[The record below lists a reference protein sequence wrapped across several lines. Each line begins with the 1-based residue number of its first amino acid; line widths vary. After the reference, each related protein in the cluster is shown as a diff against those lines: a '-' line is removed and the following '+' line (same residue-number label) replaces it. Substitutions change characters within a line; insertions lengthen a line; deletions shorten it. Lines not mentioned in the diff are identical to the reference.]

1 MEGGLS
7 TGNTSAQS
15 TIWGIWQHFCDS
27 LRQDPYLQSLSDPV
41 PLLQLFARKYRT
53 GELAPKRHQVSA
65 KTVGKA
71 IRAVG
76 QTLAALGLPDARLTP
91 KGTLD
96 IRLTRQLAAYAKVD
110 PPPQR
115 VKPIPIT
122 ILRQAV
128 EYRLLA
134 TSCKANAIA
143 DMLLLGFYFML
154 RPGEYAHTDSKEAS
168 PFRLRHVHLFAGNH
182 RLNHLTGPL
191 YQLASATRIALEF
204 DKQKN
209 GVRGELIGLSRS
221 GHPTICPVM
230 AALNRIRQLRRHN
243 ASPDT
248 PLYSFWTGSSWGNVI
263 SNDLTRALRAAMAT
277 TAPHT
282 TDDISARSLRSS
294 GAMALFCAGMD
305 KTTIQLLG
313 RWKSEELLRYL
324 HTQAFPVTAQC
335 AALMLHHGDFAFIP
349 NQPLPPS
356 RGTV

>member
-7 TGNTSAQS
+7 AGNTSAQS
-15 TIWGIWQHFCDS
+15 GIWRIWEHFCS
-27 LRQDPYLQSLSDPV
+27 TIRQDPYLQSTKDPI
-41 PLLQLFARKYRT
+41 PLLQLFARLYRT
-53 GELAPKRHQVSA
+53 GELAPKQHQVSA

-76 QTLAALGLPDARLTP
+76 QTLAALGLPDARLTT

-96 IRLTRQLAAYAKVD
+96 IRLTRQLAAYAKDD

-115 VKPIPIT
+115 VKPVPISL
-122 ILRQAV
+122 LRRAV

-134 TSCKANAIA
+134 NSCKAQAIA

-154 RPGEYAHTDSKEAS
+154 RPGEYAYTDSKAT
-168 PFRLRHVHLFAGNH
+168 PFRLRHIHLFARNQ
-182 RLNHLTGPL
+182 RINHLTCTFPE
-191 YQLASATRIALEF
+191 LAAATSVALEF

-221 GHPTICPVM
+221 GHQTICPVM
-230 AALNRIRQLRRHN
+230 AILNRVKQLRRYN
-243 ASPDT
+243 ATRDT
-248 PLYSFWTGSSWGNVI
+248 PLYAYWSGSSWANII
-263 SNDLTRALRAAMAT
+263 STDITRALRDAMAT
-277 TAPHT
+277 TDADA
-282 TDDISARSLRSS
+282 TDQISARSLRSS

-305 KTTIQLLG
+305 KTTIQLMG

-335 AALMLHHGDFAFIP
+335 AELMLRHGDFAFIP
-349 NQPLPPS
+349 NQPLP
-356 RGTV
+356 